1 MNLALLIMS
10 LALLAL
16 YLSQCVYLIV
26 SFFVYSFIL
35 ICFYYYYYCY
45 YYYYYYFA
53 QNRLYKKI
61 IYDKVSLSFC

>member
-35 ICFYYYYYCY
+35 TCF

>member
-35 ICFYYYYYCY
+35 TCFYY